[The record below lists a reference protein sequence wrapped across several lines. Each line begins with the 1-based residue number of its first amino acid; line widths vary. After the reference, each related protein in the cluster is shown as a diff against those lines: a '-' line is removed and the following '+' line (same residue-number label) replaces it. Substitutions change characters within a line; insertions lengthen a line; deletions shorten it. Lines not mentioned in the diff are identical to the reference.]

1 MPLGL
6 GATTLYF
13 MTTSQKCSSCTL
25 PSPTLRNPSVLSR
38 LKICERHH
46 LNDLKI
52 IPLHHCENLQ
62 AAVCVENCCKAA
74 MIPNQKCQKKKYQ
87 WLAKVSKNYYG
98 EGRKMQQRKC
108 TCRRMLNIDSDQRG
122 RIGETV
128 IFTEVV
134 FFDSLFCWF
143 SPPACVGVARFGMY
157 LVTGNTGCPYI
168 FCSSLLL
175 SKALNPP
182 QKAEWEKE

>member
-1 MPLGL
+1 M
-6 GATTLYF
+6 
-13 MTTSQKCSSCTL
+13 
-25 PSPTLRNPSVLSR
+25 
-38 LKICERHH
+38 KIF
-46 LNDLKI
+46 K
-52 IPLHHCENLQ
+52 Q
-62 AAVCVENCCKAA
+62 QFVSKTAVKRQWFQ
-74 MIPNQKCQKKKYQ
+74 IKKCQKKYQ
-87 WLAKVSKNYYG
+87 WLAKVSKNYYD

-143 SPPACVGVARFGMY
+143 SPPACVGVAGFGMY

-182 QKAEWEKE
+182 QKSWVREGVGTTAKNIVLDHRCTPWLLL